1 MRETEAPE
9 AVSLAWR
16 ISSEQL
22 ATLPKA
28 KWKAKT
34 WALQFGRIWARR
46 SASGAFVS
54 SSAVGGLTNFLSVLV
69 PGGQGT
75 VALLLGSPHSC
86 GSSPLSVLIFKQHK
100 SLSAFIKLSLK

>member
-1 MRETEAPE
+1 MTETEAPE
-9 AVSLAWR
+9 AVSLTWR

-28 KWKAKT
+28 KT
-34 WALQFGRIWARR
+34 WALQFGRIWARH

-69 PGGQGT
+69 PGGQDT
-75 VALLLGSPHSC
+75 VAILLGSPHSC